1 MIIPNLSL
9 IKTLYHTI
17 IDSIHNLFA
26 YNHFNFS
33 RRTMQRDPSFPRTP
47 NSSDKIRIK
56 HYASKSLSKSGI
68 NTPSP
73 VIASKATFKEP
84 KELGIIKEKVKR
96 RIKE

>member
-1 MIIPNLSL
+1 
-9 IKTLYHTI
+9 
-17 IDSIHNLFA
+17 
-26 YNHFNFS
+26 
-33 RRTMQRDPSFPRTP
+33 MQRDPSFPRTP

-84 KELGIIKEKVKR
+84 KELGIIKEKVR
-96 RIKE
+96 RRLKEEKKGKKKAEPKEETRPKENK